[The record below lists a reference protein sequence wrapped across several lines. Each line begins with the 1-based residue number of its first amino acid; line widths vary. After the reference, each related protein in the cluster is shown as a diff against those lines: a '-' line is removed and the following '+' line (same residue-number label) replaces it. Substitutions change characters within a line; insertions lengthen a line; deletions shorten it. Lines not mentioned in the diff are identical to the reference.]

1 MSQSQT
7 LVFLEN
13 LTKKQHCP
21 LLPHSQSCFFL
32 LSHDAQG
39 HVANCVVVYYFLH
52 GGRSGWSGGTTRHQ
66 ADMDGQQR

>member
-1 MSQSQT
+1 MSQSQKF
-7 LVFLEN
+7 VFLEN
-13 LTKKQHCP
+13 LTKSNTAPSSHTVNRV
-21 LLPHSQSCFFL
+21 FFL